1 MNESLSG
8 SIKNNILETIGHTPI
23 VKLNRVASEVSSNI
37 YAKVEFFNPGGSVK
51 DRVGAYIVEKA
62 EKSGKLKPGG
72 TIIEATSGNT
82 GMGLAIAAA
91 VKGYKCI
98 FVMPDKMSDEKIQTL
113 RAFGAKVVVTP
124 TAVMPDDPRSYYCV
138 AKKLVE
144 ITPNS
149 FYANQYHNPDNPEI
163 HYMTTGPEIWEQTGG
178 KIDAFV
184 AGVGTGGTISGTAK
198 YLKEKNPKIK
208 IIAVDPLG
216 SILHDYFKTKTMNV
230 QPKVYKIEG
239 IGEDF
244 LPSNVHF
251 KMIDDFFQVGDKE
264 SFMMCRDL
272 VLKEG
277 IFAGVSCGSAVVGAI
292 KYAQTL
298 KEKQN
303 IVVLLPDSGNR
314 YLSKAFNDAWMRDN
328 GMLDSPLHID
338 TVDDLLIALGGK
350 VNEVISAKH
359 TDSIEDVIN
368 IMKKHGVS
376 QLPVFTEGQL
386 SGVIEESDLI
396 HPLVSGLVK
405 PSDRI
410 LNFMRGTV
418 IMVEPSDKLQKLSDM
433 FSKGYV
439 ALVKD
444 HAGILR
450 IITKIDFISYLG
462 ERLK

>member
-1 MNESLSG
+1 MV
-8 SIKNNILETIGHTPI
+8 GHTPLI
-23 VKLNRVASEVSSNI
+23 KLNRVVEGSHHN
-37 YAKVEFFNPGGSVK
+37 YLAKVEFFNPGGSIK
-51 DRVGAYIVEKA
+51 DRVAEHIIKKGEESGA
-62 EKSGKLKPGG
+62 LKPGG

-82 GMGLAIAAA
+82 GMGLAMVAA

-124 TAVMPDDPRSYYCV
+124 TAVAAEDPRSYYSV

-144 ITPNS
+144 VTPNS

-163 HYMTTGPEIWEQTGG
+163 HYQTTGPEIWDQTDG
-178 KIDAFV
+178 KVDVLV

-198 YLKEKNPKIK
+198 YLKEKNPNLKV
-208 IIAVDPLG
+208 IAVDPVG
-216 SILHDYFKTKTMNV
+216 SLLTDYFKTGKLNA

-244 LPSNVHF
+244 LPDNIHF
-251 KMIDDFFQVGDKE
+251 KLIDEFVQVNDKE
-264 SFMMCRDL
+264 SFMMCRDIL
-272 VLKEG
+272 AKEG
-277 IFAGVSCGSAVVGAI
+277 IWAGVSCGSAVCGAL
-292 KYAQTL
+292 KYGKTV
-298 KEKQN
+298 KEKKN
-303 IVVLLPDSGNR
+303 IVVIMPDSGNR
-314 YLSKAFNDAWMRDN
+314 YLSKAFNDNWMRDN
-328 GMLDSPLHID
+328 GLLDSPLYID
-338 TVDDLLIALGGK
+338 HVSDLLEAMGGK
-350 VNEVISAKH
+350 INEVIFAKH
-359 TDSIEDVIN
+359 TDSVQEVISK
-368 IMKKHGVS
+368 MKEHGVS

-386 SGVIEESDLI
+386 SGVIDESDLI

-418 IMVEPSDKLQKLSDM
+418 VMVELTDTLQKLSDM
-433 FSKGYV
+433 FAKGFV

-444 HAGILR
+444 QKGKLR

>member
-1 MNESLSG
+1 MMNEK
-8 SIKNNILETIGHTPI
+8 IKNNILETVGNTPL
-23 VKLNRVASEVSSNI
+23 VKLNRVAAEVPSTLL
-37 YAKVEFFNPGGSVK
+37 AKVEFFNPGGSVK
-51 DRVGAYIVEKA
+51 DRVGVHIVEKA
-62 EKSGKLKPGG
+62 EREGKLKPGG

-82 GMGLAIAAA
+82 GMGLAVTAA

-113 RAFGAKVVVTP
+113 RAFGAKVVITP
-124 TAVMPDDPRSYYCV
+124 TAVEPEDPRSYYSV

-208 IIAVDPLG
+208 IIGVDPVG
-216 SILHDYFKTKTMNV
+216 SILTDYFKTGKMNV

-244 LPSNVHF
+244 LPSNIHF
-251 KMIDDFFQVGDKE
+251 KLIDDFIQVNDKE

-272 VLKEG
+272 LSKEG
-277 IFAGVSCGSAVVGAI
+277 IFAGVSCGSAVCGAI
-292 KYAQTL
+292 KYARTL

-328 GMLDSPLHID
+328 GLLDSPLNTD
-338 TVDDLLIALGGK
+338 SVQDLLLALGSK
-350 VNEVISAKH
+350 INEVISAKH
-359 TDSIEDVIN
+359 TDSVEEVIN
-368 IMKKHGVS
+368 KMKNHGVS
-376 QLPVFTEGQL
+376 QLPVFTEAQL
-386 SGVIEESDLI
+386 SGVIEEGDLI

-418 IMVEPSDKLQKLSDM
+418 IMVDPNEKLQKLSEM

-444 HAGILR
+444 AEGKLR

-462 ERLK
+462 QRLK